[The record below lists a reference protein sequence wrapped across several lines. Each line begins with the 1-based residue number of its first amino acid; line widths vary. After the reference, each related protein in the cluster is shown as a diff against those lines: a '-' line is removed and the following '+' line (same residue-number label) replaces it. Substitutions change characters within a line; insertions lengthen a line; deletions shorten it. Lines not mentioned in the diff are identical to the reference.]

1 MYDIVKMGMLRFY
14 FCIKIKN
21 GVCFE
26 IKEDEFIKKLLED
39 LEIESDN
46 EFFEIEEIISDV
58 ESIRDFVFLDLDVI
72 FIKRLKL
79 FLILICLVLDNYEIG
94 IFIVRIEELLL
105 VLMDSFNEVFFNIDV
120 EIIIEEVMLRSL
132 FFFLEEKLII
142 IVYRVKVLEEF
153 IEMFK
158 SL

>member
-1 MYDIVKMGMLRFY
+1 MYDIVKMGMLCFY

-26 IKEDEFIKKLLED
+26 NKEDEFIKKLLED

-132 FFFLEEKLII
+132 FFFLEEKLVI

>member
-1 MYDIVKMGMLRFY
+1 MY
-14 FCIKIKN
+14 N
-21 GVCFE
+21 GKYVWSFNG
-26 IKEDEFIKKLLED
+26 EFIKKLLED

-79 FLILICLVLDNYEIG
+79 FLILICLVIENYEIG

-142 IVYRVKVLEEF
+142 IVYRVKVLDEF